1 MGTGGGRIVCPGGGG
16 ICPRE
21 KCLTFSI
28 VDPVCG
34 FALGYLASTINAR
47 SLESLN
53 GQSTHWTRA
62 IAFREFIIWLSGTA
76 DQTLDRPLTATAAR
90 ITTKSSA

>member
-1 MGTGGGRIVCPGGGG
+1 VGELFVRGVG

-47 SLESLN
+47 SLEAVSE
-53 GQSTHWTRA
+53 WTIYALDACYRIPRIHYLAQWYRRPDTGPA
-62 IAFREFIIWLSGTA
+62 IDSDG
-76 DQTLDRPLTATAAR
+76 
-90 ITTKSSA
+90 S